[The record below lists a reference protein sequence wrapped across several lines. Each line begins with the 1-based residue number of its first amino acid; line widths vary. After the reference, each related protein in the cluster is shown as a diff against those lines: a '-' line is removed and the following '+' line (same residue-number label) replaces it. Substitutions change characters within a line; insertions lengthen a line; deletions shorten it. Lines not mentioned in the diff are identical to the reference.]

1 MNKSLCKFQWVKRLS
16 ERWHIRYRDDGFDSH
31 TQGSGAGW
39 DSTHF
44 ITPAALYAI
53 GERHLRRIMC
63 VKSCDCNNCYKKK
76 TCADCP
82 YCFENKDVDC
92 NTKGI
97 QGCKYKID
105 YPESEDKKYCCTCK
119 WYAEFEGVC
128 CNADS
133 KWTADFRCLDDSCD
147 CWEDKDV
154 KKVSEV

>member
-1 MNKSLCKFQWVKRLS
+1 M
-16 ERWHIRYRDDGFDSH
+16 E
-31 TQGSGAGW
+31 GSVPSRNNRVHVETALI
-39 DSTHF
+39 F
-44 ITPAALYAI
+44 ITPAARHATD
-53 GERHLRRIMC
+53 GRHLRRNMC
-63 VKSCDCNNCYKKK
+63 VKQCDCNNCYKKK

-133 KWTADFRCLDDSCD
+133 KWTADFRCLDDTCS
-147 CWEDKDV
+147 CWEEKSDDK
-154 KKVSEV
+154 